1 VLIVFSAI
9 EKGSV
14 FRMTYEAF
22 PTNEIRFFSL
32 YLSPVS
38 FVVCIV
44 GIVLGVCLAAATY
57 VEEGLHAVSTP
68 DVLSGGP
75 PPPGPGLC
83 GPVLWL
89 IFLSIWSHDLGRHIR
104 EKFLGLPLCRYD
116 SRVSSPWLSQRF

>member
-1 VLIVFSAI
+1 MLIVFSAI

-44 GIVLGVCLAAATY
+44 GIVLGVCLA
-57 VEEGLHAVSTP
+57 V
-68 DVLSGGP
+68 P
-75 PPPGPGLC
+75 PM
-83 GPVLWL
+83 W
-89 IFLSIWSHDLGRHIR
+89 
-104 EKFLGLPLCRYD
+104 K
-116 SRVSSPWLSQRF
+116 